1 MLKRFLLKIR
11 DQIQPEIGIL
21 NRVSKKVSIIIP
33 NYNGQNF
40 LGDCIDSIHQIDF
53 ERKNYEIIVVDNA
66 SSDTSCEF
74 ILSVYPDV
82 ILIPAERNLGFAG
95 GCNLGIKNSSG
106 EYIVLLNND
115 TVVDPNWLKELVT
128 VADND
133 QDVAIVGSK
142 LLFKQDPNVI
152 QNAGS
157 YLTSRGDGGDIGSYQ
172 PDEGQ
177 YNTTREVMA
186 VCGASMLIK
195 RTLIEKIGTLDEDFF
210 AYYEEI
216 DLCYRTRLYGKKI
229 IFAPRSIVYHVH
241 AATSGEWSPLFTF
254 LVLRNKLLIHLKN
267 SSLGF
272 FLKVLF
278 LYFWQALS
286 EGLVKG
292 KNRKT
297 HVNVLTY
304 IIKKLPKFLL
314 KRFYIRFILKKSSDS
329 TVLLRFTK
337 VKRRVEAASVKKVCI
352 YNAYL
357 PTMGGGENLTVHM
370 IAYIN
375 SIFPYASIDV
385 LCHET
390 EAFDKSKFAGKTF
403 IQMLEREF
411 GLSIKNTTIRLVD
424 IDFNKKASLRSLLYT
439 HRLSSITKEYDL
451 FINNTYSSLV
461 PAYSKV
467 NIYSCMFPLN
477 LDRPVTSLMALF
489 RKLFYKSFLR
499 SYDIFLSISQYTQKW
514 VDEYWKVNSFVLY
527 PPVKTKSVS
536 INLHK
541 ENIIIHVGRF
551 FAGGH
556 NKKQDIMLKSFIELY
571 DKGWARGWKLVLIGR
586 KHTDEASSSYIHSLE
601 QAAKGYPVQLM
612 YDTSVDELQNLL
624 DKAKIYWHAT
634 GYDEIPN
641 INPEKFEHFGLS
653 TIEAAQFGAVP
664 VVFNGGGQPEI
675 IKHAKNGFLWDTTDE
690 LMGYTKLL
698 IENEK
703 VWNDLS
709 KSAFASMKIFSEET
723 QLRWLVLFLSSYYKF

>member
-1 MLKRFLLKIR
+1 
-11 DQIQPEIGIL
+11 
-21 NRVSKKVSIIIP
+21 
-33 NYNGQNF
+33 
-40 LGDCIDSIHQIDF
+40 
-53 ERKNYEIIVVDNA
+53 
-66 SSDTSCEF
+66 
-74 ILSVYPDV
+74 
-82 ILIPAERNLGFAG
+82 
-95 GCNLGIKNSSG
+95 
-106 EYIVLLNND
+106 
-115 TVVDPNWLKELVT
+115 
-128 VADND
+128 
-133 QDVAIVGSK
+133 
-142 LLFKQDPNVI
+142 
-152 QNAGS
+152 
-157 YLTSRGDGGDIGSYQ
+157 
-172 PDEGQ
+172 
-177 YNTTREVMA
+177 
-186 VCGASMLIK
+186 
-195 RTLIEKIGTLDEDFF
+195 
-210 AYYEEI
+210 
-216 DLCYRTRLYGKKI
+216 
-229 IFAPRSIVYHVH
+229 
-241 AATSGEWSPLFTF
+241 
-254 LVLRNKLLIHLKN
+254 
-267 SSLGF
+267 
-272 FLKVLF
+272 
-278 LYFWQALS
+278 
-286 EGLVKG
+286 
-292 KNRKT
+292 
-297 HVNVLTY
+297 
-304 IIKKLPKFLL
+304 
-314 KRFYIRFILKKSSDS
+314 
-329 TVLLRFTK
+329 
-337 VKRRVEAASVKKVCI
+337 
-352 YNAYL
+352 
-357 PTMGGGENLTVHM
+357 MGGGENLTVHM

-586 KHTDEASSSYIHSLE
+586 KHTDEASSSYIHSLK